1 MFDYSTTL
9 GEIMMK
15 TIRETTEEFLNGAD
29 FLGDVSYAPA
39 KSQLLML
46 ASELDGL
53 PASGALHS
61 QYGLLYRFLMS
72 QRPAEK
78 VAEEQ
83 DLITRI
89 LTEAGA

>member
-46 ASELDGL
+46 ASELDAL

>member
-1 MFDYSTTL
+1 
-9 GEIMMK
+9 MK
-15 TIRETTEEFLNGAD
+15 TISKTTEEFLNGAD

-39 KSQLLML
+39 KSQLLMI
-46 ASELDGL
+46 AAELDAQ

-61 QYGLLYRFLMS
+61 QFGLLYRFLMN
-72 QRPAEK
+72 QRPEEK
-78 VAEEQ
+78 VEEEQ

>member
-1 MFDYSTTL
+1 
-9 GEIMMK
+9 MK
-15 TIRETTEEFLNGAD
+15 TISKTTEEFLNGAD

-39 KSQLLML
+39 KSQLLMI
-46 ASELDGL
+46 ASELDAQ

-61 QYGLLYRFLMS
+61 QFGLLYRFLMN
-72 QRPAEK
+72 QRPDEK
-78 VAEEQ
+78 VEEEQ